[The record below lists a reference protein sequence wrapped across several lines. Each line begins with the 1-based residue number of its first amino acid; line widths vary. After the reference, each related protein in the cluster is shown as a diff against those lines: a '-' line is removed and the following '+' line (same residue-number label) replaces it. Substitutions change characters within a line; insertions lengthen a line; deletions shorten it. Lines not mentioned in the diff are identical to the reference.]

1 MDAIQTSQPSS
12 GWARVEH
19 NLNNQQSW
27 GFIHQFR
34 LCVCQ
39 GQLARSTHQQDAA
52 RCGCRRISSHL
63 VPVPLKLSEVSQDVG
78 TLAPMGG
85 RLSLAAGS
93 VPETGN
99 GRVLLLRRAEYLAE
113 GARELPAGAIL
124 PTCTPCSPPC
134 PVRAQFEAPST
145 YSKLNPSMCLEPQT
159 HVCSF
164 RYMYSVLASMD

>member
-1 MDAIQTSQPSS
+1 MDAIRISQPSS
-12 GWARVEH
+12 GWARVKH

-27 GFIHQFR
+27 GFIPQFR

-63 VPVPLKLSEVSQDVG
+63 VPVPLKLSEVSQDVS

-99 GRVLLLRRAEYLAE
+99 GCLSGNGRVLSLPEGGAPRR

-145 YSKLNPSMCLEPQT
+145 YSNPNPSMCLEPQT

-164 RYMYSVLASMD
+164 R